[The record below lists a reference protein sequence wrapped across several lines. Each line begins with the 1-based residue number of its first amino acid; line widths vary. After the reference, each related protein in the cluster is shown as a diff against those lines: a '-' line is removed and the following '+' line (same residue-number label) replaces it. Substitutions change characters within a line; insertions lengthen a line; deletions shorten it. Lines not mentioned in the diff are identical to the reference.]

1 MTVPSGAFLVPRR
14 LLKNRVSKRL
24 KPATGRAPR
33 DRDARYAID
42 FMLRRDI
49 TRRPDLMPFVRDDM
63 GKAV

>member
-1 MTVPSGAFLVPRR
+1 
-14 LLKNRVSKRL
+14 LKNRVSKRL

-49 TRRPDLMPFVRDDM
+49 TRPPDLTPFVRGDM
-63 GKAV
+63 SKAA